1 MKKVIMPM
9 ALAIFTGVLVVV
21 SHVAPVSADAVSGEL
36 SLGGFS
42 YLLDNY
48 YETIEEKTEDYTE
61 YDTTSLLAEPIVI
74 PENIAIVL
82 VNDYLNVR
90 DKAGKDG
97 NIIAYMPKNAYCEVL
112 KIEDG
117 WAKIKSGDVKGYVST
132 DYLLMGE
139 KAKKKAKKVTKLLAT
154 VKANQVNLRSEPS
167 TESEETV
174 LTEVNEGEVLVV
186 TEEVVISKDDNASRW
201 VKVKVDSLGV
211 EAYIAEQFV
220 DVAYDFIKA
229 VPMSS
234 IASDSSDVG
243 VSALRN
249 ALVIE
254 AKKHLGL
261 KYVWGGNSLETGA
274 DCSGYVLAVYRACGI
289 DTSELPRASY
299 DIINSSKGRTVSY
312 EEAKPGDL
320 VFYGNS
326 TGSVINHMAMY
337 IGNGQIIHESG
348 YAYGCRISDINYR
361 KVIKIKNFLD

>member
-1 MKKVIMPM
+1 MKKI
-9 ALAIFTGVLVVV
+9 I
-21 SHVAPVSADAVSGEL
+21 APVTLTVLTGAMLFAFRTAPVMGDTFSGEV

-42 YLLDNY
+42 YVMENY
-48 YETIEEKTEDYTE
+48 YETIEQQAKDYTE
-61 YDTTSLLAEPIVI
+61 YDTTNLLAEPIEI
-74 PENIAIVL
+74 PENIAIVT
-82 VNDYLNVR
+82 VKDYLNVR
-90 DKAGKDG
+90 DKAGTDG

-112 KIEDG
+112 DIEDG
-117 WAKIKSGDVKGYVST
+117 WAKIKSGSIKGYVST
-132 DYLLMGE
+132 EYLLTGKEGEE
-139 KAKKKAKKVTKLLAT
+139 KALKVTKLLAT
-154 VKANQVNLRSEPS
+154 VKANQVNLRTEPS
-167 TESEETV
+167 TEREDTI
-174 LTEVNEGEVLVV
+174 LTEVNTGEVLVV
-186 TEEVVISKDDNASRW
+186 TEEVVISKDENASRW

-220 DVAYDFIKA
+220 DVAYDFVKA
-229 VPMSS
+229 VPMGA
-234 IASDSSDVG
+234 IGSDGVG
-243 VSALRN
+243 VSALRS
-249 ALVIE
+249 ALVVE

-289 DTSELPRASY
+289 DTSGLPRASY

-326 TGSVINHMAMY
+326 TGSVINHMGMY

-348 YAYGCRISDINYR
+348 YAYGCRISDINFR